1 MADYGLGLKVLAI
14 DEKEQVIRG
23 TAMFSNAVA
32 QAGEEVVVAFRDA
45 PGAKAGQGWNQ
56 ALANLNKGMAKP
68 LALPGTRA
76 PEVMIENV
84 FVETRD
90 GKKILSGKWVRTAF
104 SPMKSLD
111 AATAHDRR
119 SLQTGWVTQPVL
131 RFSNPDKDSPNEPDT
146 IIWPV
151 TATTHALKTRSEER
165 RTFDLAWLAKRLEDA
180 RAAADPSATSD
191 GIMVTTS
198 LYAINHKAAARILT
212 AEEALKAVAVLFGKG
227 QAALLVPTDA
237 AGAPMP
243 DSARYLWAK
252 EGAQPELPAGDG
264 LRVIPVNTLYFGKN
278 SVQSITEGMFS
289 QDKAK
294 KARLNGYRWLFP
306 EPFRRD
312 TVAHVMLSIEQYMDK
327 ATGQLRFAIWSPDL
341 PKFEPGNRQAP
352 TLAVLCAERE
362 KAQIGEVP
370 AAKVHEEAHADS
382 KPAVMSV

>member
-14 DEKEQVIRG
+14 DEKGQVIRG

-68 LALPGTRA
+68 LTLPGTRA

-131 RFSNPDKDSPNEPDT
+131 RFANPDKDSPNEPDT

-151 TATTHALKTRSEER
+151 TATTYALKTRSGER
-165 RTFDLAWLAKRLEDA
+165 RTFDLAWLAERLDGA
-180 RAAADPSATSD
+180 RKMADSPISMSTQ
-191 GIMVTTS
+191 M
-198 LYAINHKAAARILT
+198 YAVNHKAAARILT
-212 AEEALKAVAVLFGKG
+212 AEQALQAVATLFGKG

-243 DSARYLWAK
+243 DSTRYLWAK
-252 EGAQPELPAGDG
+252 EGTQPELPAGNG

>member
-14 DEKEQVIRG
+14 DEQEQVIRG

-131 RFSNPDKDSPNEPDT
+131 RFANPDKDSPNEPDT

-151 TATTHALKTRSEER
+151 TATTHALKTRSGER
-165 RTFDLAWLAKRLEDA
+165 RTFDLAWLAERLDGA
-180 RAAADPSATSD
+180 RKMADSPISMSTQ
-191 GIMVTTS
+191 M
-198 LYAINHKAAARILT
+198 YAVNHKAAARILT
-212 AEEALKAVAVLFGKG
+212 AEQALQAVATLFGKG
-227 QAALLVPTDA
+227 QAALVVPSDA

-312 TVAHVMLSIEQYMDK
+312 TVAHVMLSIEQYTDK

-341 PKFEPGNRQAP
+341 PKFEPGSRQAP

-362 KAQIGEVP
+362 KAQIGEAP
-370 AAKVHEEAHADS
+370 AAKVHEEAQADT
-382 KPAVMSV
+382 KPAVMSA

>member
-14 DEKEQVIRG
+14 DEKEQIVCG

-32 QAGEEVVVAFRDA
+32 QADEEVTVTFRDA
-45 PGAKAGQGWNQ
+45 PGAKKGQGWDQ

-68 LALPGTRA
+68 LTLPGARP

-84 FVETRD
+84 YVETTD
-90 GKKILSGKWVRTAF
+90 GKKTLSGKWVRTAF

-111 AATAHDRR
+111 ATTAHDRR

-131 RFSNPDKDSPNEPDT
+131 RFSNPNKDSANEPDT
-146 IIWPV
+146 VMWPV
-151 TATTHALKTRSEER
+151 TATSHALKARAGER
-165 RTFDLAWLAKRLEDA
+165 RTFDLAWLSERLEQARKVEDA
-180 RAAADPSATSD
+180 AISMSTQ
-191 GIMVTTS
+191 M
-198 LYAINHKAAARILT
+198 YAINHKAASRLLT
-212 AEEALKAVAVLFGKG
+212 GEEALQAVATLFSKG
-227 QAALLVPTDA
+227 QAALVVPTDA
-237 AGAPMP
+237 EGEPLP

-252 EGAQPELPAGDG
+252 EGIQPELPVGSR

-278 SVQSITEGMFS
+278 SVQSLMEGMVS

-312 TVAHVMLSIEQYMDK
+312 TVAHVMLSIEQYTDK

-362 KAQIGEVP
+362 KAQISGAP
-370 AAKVHEEAHADS
+370 TAKVNEEVHTEA
-382 KPAVMSV
+382 KPAVMAPNR

>member
-14 DEKEQVIRG
+14 DEKGQVIRG

-90 GKKILSGKWVRTAF
+90 GEKILSGKWVRTAF

-131 RFSNPDKDSPNEPDT
+131 RFANPDKDSPNEPDT

-151 TATTHALKTRSEER
+151 TATTHALKTRSGER
-165 RTFDLAWLAKRLEDA
+165 RTFDLAWLAERLDGA
-180 RAAADPSATSD
+180 RKMADSPISMSTQ
-191 GIMVTTS
+191 M
-198 LYAINHKAAARILT
+198 YAVNHKAAARILT
-212 AEEALKAVAVLFGKG
+212 AEQALQAVATLFGKG
-227 QAALLVPTDA
+227 QAALVVPSDA

-312 TVAHVMLSIEQYMDK
+312 TVAHVMLSIEQYTDK

-341 PKFEPGNRQAP
+341 PKFEPGSRQAP

-362 KAQIGEVP
+362 KAQIGEAP
-370 AAKVHEEAHADS
+370 AAKVHEEAHADT

>member
-14 DEKEQVIRG
+14 DEQEQVIRG

-131 RFSNPDKDSPNEPDT
+131 RFANPDKDSPNEPDI

-151 TATTHALKTRSEER
+151 TATTHALKTRSGER
-165 RTFDLAWLAKRLEDA
+165 RTFDLAWLAERLDGA
-180 RAAADPSATSD
+180 RKVADSPISMSTQ
-191 GIMVTTS
+191 M
-198 LYAINHKAAARILT
+198 YAINHKAAARILMP
-212 AEEALKAVAVLFGKG
+212 EQALQAVAVLLGKG

-243 DSARYLWAK
+243 DGTRYLWAK

-312 TVAHVMLSIEQYMDK
+312 TVAHVMLSIEQYTDK

-341 PKFEPGNRQAP
+341 PKFEPGSRQAP

-362 KAQIGEVP
+362 KAQIGEAP
-370 AAKVHEEAHADS
+370 AAKVHEEAHADT

>member
-227 QAALLVPTDA
+227 QAALVVPTDA

-252 EGAQPELPAGDG
+252 EGAQPELPAGNG
-264 LRVIPVNTLYFGKN
+264 LRVIPVNTLYFGKL
-278 SVQSITEGMFS
+278 
-289 QDKAK
+289 A
-294 KARLNGYRWLFP
+294 
-306 EPFRRD
+306 
-312 TVAHVMLSIEQYMDK
+312 
-327 ATGQLRFAIWSPDL
+327 PDVCL
-341 PKFEPGNRQAP
+341 
-352 TLAVLCAERE
+352 
-362 KAQIGEVP
+362 
-370 AAKVHEEAHADS
+370 
-382 KPAVMSV
+382 

>member
-14 DEKEQVIRG
+14 DEKEQMIRG
-23 TAMFSNAVA
+23 LAMFSNAVA
-32 QAGEEVVVAFRDA
+32 QAGEEVTVTFRDA
-45 PGAKAGQGWNQ
+45 PSAKKGQGWGQ

-68 LALPGTRA
+68 LTLPGARS

-84 FVETRD
+84 YVETQD
-90 GKKILSGKWVRTAF
+90 GKKTLSGKWVRTAF

-111 AATAHDRR
+111 ATTAHDRR

-131 RFSNPDKDSPNEPDT
+131 RFSNPAKDKPDEPDT
-146 IIWPV
+146 IMWPV
-151 TATTHALKTRSEER
+151 TATSHALKTRSGER
-165 RTFDLAWLAKRLEDA
+165 RTFDLAWLSERLEQARKVEDA
-180 RAAADPSATSD
+180 AISMSTQ
-191 GIMVTTS
+191 M
-198 LYAINHKAAARILT
+198 YAINHKAAARLLT
-212 AEEALKAVAVLFGKG
+212 AEEASQAVATLFSKG
-227 QAALLVPTDA
+227 QAALVVPTDA
-237 AGAPMP
+237 DGALMP

-252 EGAQPELPAGDG
+252 EGTQPELPVGSR

-278 SVQSITEGMFS
+278 SVQSLTEGMVS

-312 TVAHVMLSIEQYMDK
+312 TVAHVMLSIEQYTDK

-362 KAQIGEVP
+362 KAQISGAP
-370 AAKVHEEAHADS
+370 TAKMNEEAHTEA
-382 KPAVMSV
+382 KPAVMGA

>member
-23 TAMFSNAVA
+23 TAMFSNPVA
-32 QAGEEVVVAFRDA
+32 RAGEEVTITFRDA
-45 PGAKAGQGWNQ
+45 PGAKKGQGWEQ

-68 LALPGTRA
+68 LTLPGARA

-84 FVETRD
+84 YVETRD
-90 GKKILSGKWVRTAF
+90 GKKTLSGKWVRTAF

-111 AATAHDRR
+111 ATTAHDRR

-131 RFSNPDKDSPNEPDT
+131 RFSNPDKDSPSEPNT
-146 IIWPV
+146 ITWPV
-151 TATTHALKTRSEER
+151 TATSHALETRSGER
-165 RTFDLAWLAKRLEDA
+165 RTFDLAWLSERLEQARKVEDA
-180 RAAADPSATSD
+180 AISMSTQ
-191 GIMVTTS
+191 M
-198 LYAINHKAAARILT
+198 YAINHKAAARILT
-212 AEEALKAVAVLFGKG
+212 AEEALQAVAVLFGKG
-227 QAALLVPTDA
+227 QAALVVPTDA
-237 AGAPMP
+237 EGAPMP

-252 EGAQPELPAGDG
+252 EGAQPELPAGRG
-264 LRVIPVNTLYFGKN
+264 VRVIPVNTLYFGKN
-278 SVQSITEGMFS
+278 SVQSITEGIFS

-306 EPFRRD
+306 ETFRRD
-312 TVAHVMLSIEQYMDK
+312 TVAHVMLSIEQYTDK

-362 KAQIGEVP
+362 KTQISGAP
-370 AAKVHEEAHADS
+370 TGKVNEGAHTEA
-382 KPAVMSV
+382 KPAVMGA

>member
-1 MADYGLGLKVLAI
+1 PISM
-14 DEKEQVIRG
+14 
-23 TAMFSNAVA
+23 S
-32 QAGEEVVVAFRDA
+32 
-45 PGAKAGQGWNQ
+45 
-56 ALANLNKGMAKP
+56 
-68 LALPGTRA
+68 
-76 PEVMIENV
+76 
-84 FVETRD
+84 
-90 GKKILSGKWVRTAF
+90 
-104 SPMKSLD
+104 
-111 AATAHDRR
+111 
-119 SLQTGWVTQPVL
+119 TQ
-131 RFSNPDKDSPNEPDT
+131 
-146 IIWPV
+146 
-151 TATTHALKTRSEER
+151 
-165 RTFDLAWLAKRLEDA
+165 
-180 RAAADPSATSD
+180 
-191 GIMVTTS
+191 M
-198 LYAINHKAAARILT
+198 YAINHKAAARILT
-212 AEEALKAVAVLFGKG
+212 PEQALQAVAALFGKG

-237 AGAPMP
+237 AGALMP

>member
-1 MADYGLGLKVLAI
+1 MADYGLGLKILAI
-14 DEKEQVIRG
+14 DEKEQIIRG

-32 QAGEEVVVAFRDA
+32 HAGEEVMVTFRDA
-45 PGAKAGQGWNQ
+45 PGAKKGQGWDQ

-68 LALPGTRA
+68 LAWPGARA

-84 FVETRD
+84 FVETQD
-90 GKKILSGKWVRTAF
+90 GQKILSGKWVRTAF

-111 AATAHDRR
+111 ATTAHDRR

-131 RFSNPDKDSPNEPDT
+131 RFSNPNKDSPNEPDT

-151 TATTHALKTRSEER
+151 TATSHVLKTRSGER
-165 RTFDLAWLAKRLEDA
+165 THFGLTWLSERLEEA
-180 RAAADPSATSD
+180 RKMADVMISISTQ
-191 GIMVTTS
+191 M
-198 LYAINHKAAARILT
+198 YAINHKAAARLLT
-212 AEEALKAVAVLFGKG
+212 AEQAQQAVATLFSKG
-227 QAALLVPTDA
+227 QAALVIPTDTEGTPIGPD
-237 AGAPMP
+237 GATPSL
-243 DSARYLWAK
+243 DGARYLWAK
-252 EGAQPELPAGDG
+252 EGTQPELPVGSC

-312 TVAHVMLSIEQYMDK
+312 TVAHVMLPIEQYTDK

-341 PKFEPGNRQAP
+341 PKFEPGNRQAA

-362 KAQIGEVP
+362 KAP
-370 AAKVHEEAHADS
+370 MAKVNEEAHTEA
-382 KPAVMSV
+382 KPAVMGA

>member
-1 MADYGLGLKVLAI
+1 MADYGLGLKILAI
-14 DEKEQVIRG
+14 DEKEQIIRG

-32 QAGEEVVVAFRDA
+32 QAGEEVMVTFRDA
-45 PGAKAGQGWNQ
+45 PGAKKGQGWDQ
-56 ALANLNKGMAKP
+56 ALVNLNKGMAKP
-68 LALPGTRA
+68 LALPGARA

-84 FVETRD
+84 FVETR
-90 GKKILSGKWVRTAF
+90 GGQKILSGKWVRTAF

-111 AATAHDRR
+111 ATTAHDRR

-131 RFSNPDKDSPNEPDT
+131 RFSNPNKDSPNEPNT
-146 IIWPV
+146 ITWPV
-151 TATTHALKTRSEER
+151 TATAHTLETRSGER
-165 RTFDLAWLAKRLEDA
+165 INFGLAWLAKRLEDA

-191 GIMVTTS
+191 GIMITTS

-212 AEEALKAVAVLFGKG
+212 AEQAQRAVAVLFGKG
-227 QAALLVPTDA
+227 QAALVIPTDA
-237 AGAPMP
+237 EGAPLS

-252 EGAQPELPAGDG
+252 EGTQPELPVGSR

-312 TVAHVMLSIEQYMDK
+312 TVAHVMLSIEQYTDK
-327 ATGQLRFAIWSPDL
+327 VTGQLRFAIWSPDL

-352 TLAVLCAERE
+352 ALAILCAERE
-362 KAQIGEVP
+362 KAPTAKVNEEVHTEAKP
-370 AAKVHEEAHADS
+370 AAMGA
-382 KPAVMSV
+382 

>member
-14 DEKEQVIRG
+14 DEQEQVIRG

-131 RFSNPDKDSPNEPDT
+131 RFANPDKDSPNEPDI

-151 TATTHALKTRSEER
+151 TATTHALKTRSGER
-165 RTFDLAWLAKRLEDA
+165 RTFDLAWLAERLDGA
-180 RAAADPSATSD
+180 RKMADSPISMSTQ
-191 GIMVTTS
+191 M
-198 LYAINHKAAARILT
+198 YAVNHKAAARILT
-212 AEEALKAVAVLFGKG
+212 AEQALQAVATLFGKG
-227 QAALLVPTDA
+227 QAALVVPSDA

-312 TVAHVMLSIEQYMDK
+312 TVAHVMLSIEQYTDK

-362 KAQIGEVP
+362 KAQIGEAP
-370 AAKVHEEAHADS
+370 AAKVHEEAQADT
-382 KPAVMSV
+382 KPAVMSA

>member
-131 RFSNPDKDSPNEPDT
+131 RFANPDKDSPNEPDT

-312 TVAHVMLSIEQYMDK
+312 TVAHVMLSIEQYTDK

-341 PKFEPGNRQAP
+341 PKFEPGYRQAP

-362 KAQIGEVP
+362 KAQIGEAP
-370 AAKVHEEAHADS
+370 AAHVHEEAHADT